1 MYIKLI
7 IIYFLLILFFNISA
21 EDSITEPTNPQTPNI
36 SNFSESSIKKD
47 KKGKRLI
54 NVLIKLCDGR
64 EINGR
69 TEITR
74 DELIFQHEREGIKY
88 TKKVQVQNI
97 KQIYILNF
105 SHKNLKKT
113 KDGTTFQFD
122 PGEVEITFRDSDTIK
137 ILGLST
143 PDFHRIELQNNNGST
158 ILYSYWIDLQF
169 ETGKWYSKL
178 PPYKGNYR
186 DDCHNDVVRMIRFDS
201 NID

>member
-1 MYIKLI
+1 MYIKI
-7 IIYFLLILFFNISA
+7 FIIYFTLILFFNITA
-21 EDSITEPTNPQTPNI
+21 QDSITEPTVPQSPNI

-105 SHKNLKKT
+105 TAKNLKKT
-113 KDGTTFQFD
+113 KDGTTYQFD
-122 PGEVEITFRDSDTIK
+122 PGEVEITLRENDIIK
-137 ILGLST
+137 IFGLST

-158 ILYSYWIDLQF
+158 VLYSYWIDLQF

-178 PPYKGNYR
+178 PPYKGNNR
-186 DDCHNDVVRMIRFDS
+186 EDCHKDVVRMIRLDS
-201 NID
+201 NIE